1 MKKKLNSSLRLKS
14 QDPPRVF
21 LDQGIIIMK
30 SLIQALRTIQ
40 VTIFRQFIPTTLEK

>member
-1 MKKKLNSSLRLKS
+1 MKKKMNSSLRLKS

-21 LDQGIIIMK
+21 LDQGIMK

-40 VTIFRQFIPTTLEK
+40 DTIFRQFIPTTLEK